1 MGVKVQSE
9 WQTFQV
15 IQFLPC
21 ILGIC
26 LKISINRGQM
36 RYCCSISIKIW
47 GNQYPEISSVRRST
61 PGDVWAGGGA
71 GGDDEAGGGV
81 GGHHGGVDLAG

>member
-15 IQFLPC
+15 IQFLTC

-61 PGDVWAGGGA
+61 PDHVIESPLVHDVVQR
-71 GGDDEAGGGV
+71 DDGPPAV
-81 GGHHGGVDLAG
+81 HLRV